1 MLRIRAETSL
11 HRGEGCKDTRAHGR
25 RHPHAQAFR
34 QLRQYTSRFSVAFR
48 IKLWRP
54 SRGRGVCARDAHAR
68 HRAGIRGRECPEP
81 ARLARKRA
89 TVFFRRGCQSQFT
102 PLPVFAGS
110 VGKAPP
116 PLHIRVTCWAAARG
130 DGSICAG
137 RCSVTR
143 SRPSPARMSIML
155 SRLHF
160 RQYRDTQAAAVS
172 GYSRMSFPDRHT
184 GQGMNTPPGVALH
197 ITTEFRTMKNRS
209 FRLGLPC
216 VCTRTGL
223 PSCFHDTLYQ
233 CAFQA
238 GAPPFSVRL
247 SKVISNYK
255 QVIRRPLRLVFQN
268 LGGGIYR
275 RSDA

>member
-11 HRGEGCKDTRAHGR
+11 HRGDGCKDTRAHGR

-68 HRAGIRGRECPEP
+68 HRADMRRRECPEP
-81 ARLARKRA
+81 ARLARRLA
-89 TVFFRRGCQSQFT
+89 TVFFRGGCQCC
-102 PLPVFAGS
+102 LPA
-110 VGKAPP
+110 
-116 PLHIRVTCWAAARG
+116 
-130 DGSICAG
+130 CAG

-184 GQGMNTPPGVALH
+184 GQGMNTPDGVALH
-197 ITTEFRTMKNRS
+197 ITTGFRTMKTAPFVS
-209 FRLGLPC
+209 GLPC
-216 VCTRTGL
+216 VRTRAVL
-223 PSCFHDTLYQ
+223 PSCFHDTL
-233 CAFQA
+233 
-238 GAPPFSVRL
+238 
-247 SKVISNYK
+247 
-255 QVIRRPLRLVFQN
+255 
-268 LGGGIYR
+268 
-275 RSDA
+275 

>member
-1 MLRIRAETSL
+1 MSPQDRPPGVTKPDGAGGCFPRGEKISHGWGPAVLRIRAETSL

-89 TVFFRRGCQSQFT
+89 TVFFRRGVSKSVYPPCPFLLA
-102 PLPVFAGS
+102 PLEKP
-110 VGKAPP
+110 PP

-160 RQYRDTQAAAVS
+160 LQYRDTQAAAVS

-184 GQGMNTPPGVALH
+184 GQGMNTPDGVALH
-197 ITTEFRTMKNRS
+197 ITTGFRTMKTAPFVS
-209 FRLGLPC
+209 GLPC
-216 VCTRTGL
+216 VRTRAVL
-223 PSCFHDTLYQ
+223 PSCFHDTL
-233 CAFQA
+233 
-238 GAPPFSVRL
+238 
-247 SKVISNYK
+247 
-255 QVIRRPLRLVFQN
+255 
-268 LGGGIYR
+268 
-275 RSDA
+275 

>member
-1 MLRIRAETSL
+1 MSPQDRPPGVTKPDGAGGCFPRGEKISHGGGPAVLRIRAETSL

-130 DGSICAG
+130 GWFHLRWTVQRHTIQAITGPNVNNAFALALPAVQGHAG
-137 RCSVTR
+137 RRRFRVQPHEL
-143 SRPSPARMSIML
+143 SRPA
-155 SRLHF
+155 
-160 RQYRDTQAAAVS
+160 YRAGDEHAGRRGFAYHNRIS
-172 GYSRMSFPDRHT
+172 H
-184 GQGMNTPPGVALH
+184 H
-197 ITTEFRTMKNRS
+197 ENRS
-209 FRLGLPC
+209 FRIG
-216 VCTRTGL
+216 
-223 PSCFHDTLYQ
+223 
-233 CAFQA
+233 
-238 GAPPFSVRL
+238 PPVRAH
-247 SKVISNYK
+247 S
-255 QVIRRPLRLVFQN
+255 RGFALVFP
-268 LGGGIYR
+268 
-275 RSDA
+275 